1 MDAAL
6 IQPIA
11 EGLASDDLRALLRER
26 FQTVAD
32 DHNPRQVAEIIEA
45 DQLLAALRF
54 LRDDSALQCKTLL
67 EITGVDYLS
76 FPNWRGE
83 RFGVVFLLRSLR
95 KKHMVQLKVLVDE
108 DEPVVPSASGLF
120 PIANWLE
127 REVFDQYGIQFDGHK
142 DLRRL
147 LNHHEFVGHP
157 LRKDYPV
164 QKRQHLSVNDS
175 LIEPLV
181 SRLEGRGYIVDD
193 IGEEQHG

>member
-1 MDAAL
+1 MDDAL
-6 IQPIA
+6 AQPIGA
-11 EGLASDDLRALLRER
+11 GLSIEELRTILRER
-26 FQTVAD
+26 FQTEAD
-32 DHNPRQVAEIIEA
+32 QHNTRQVAEIIA
-45 DQLLAALRF
+45 PDQLLAALRF
-54 LRDDSALQCKTLL
+54 LRDDRSLQCKTLL

-83 RFGVVFLLRSLR
+83 RFAVVYLLRSLR

-120 PIANWLE
+120 PIADWLE
-127 REVFDQYGIQFDGHK
+127 REVFDQYGIQFDGHA

-181 SRLEGRGYIVDD
+181 ARLEGRGFIVDD
-193 IGEEQHG
+193 IGEEQHS